1 MSYDTLSAVESN
13 AARICGEIHFVI
25 CLQMRKQLRLITY
38 ILFAQCHGTRD
49 PSPARESATEDD
61 GVDLSI
67 ADGI

>member
-13 AARICGEIHFVI
+13 VAPICGEMHFVI

-49 PSPARESATEDD
+49 PSHATTLRFFP
-61 GVDLSI
+61 GQ
-67 ADGI
+67 GIRDRGR